1 MFQAGINWAGINRIE
16 EPLERFG
23 VRQRSDVPAPAVV
36 RAGAELLSDEALMAR
51 VGAGDRQAYGV
62 LVDRHFAR
70 SCGLAARVIGAISTD
85 AEDVVQEAFLRL
97 WKHAP
102 NWRPK
107 GAKFTTWFYRVVMN
121 LCIDAQRK
129 ARKKTL
135 PLEAAGEPADDAP
148 SSETILHRNQIA
160 ARIGLALGDIPER
173 QRAAIS
179 LCYFD
184 GLSNREAAGV
194 LDVNIK
200 GLESLLS
207 RGRKGLRERLGDL
220 ADEIERD

>member
-1 MFQAGINWAGINRIE
+1 
-16 EPLERFG
+16 
-23 VRQRSDVPAPAVV
+23 VRQRSDAPAPTGSCADT
-36 RAGAELLSDEALMAR
+36 ELLSDELLMAR
-51 VGAGDRQAYGV
+51 VGEGDQQAYSV

-70 SCGLAARVIGAISTD
+70 SHGLATRVVGDFAGG
-85 AEDVVQEAFLRL
+85 EDVVQDAFLRL

-121 LCIDAQRK
+121 LCIDVQRK
-129 ARKKTL
+129 ERKKTV
-135 PLEAAGEPADDAP
+135 PLENAGEPADDGP
-148 SSETILHRNQIA
+148 SADTIVHRSQVA
-160 ARIGLALGDIPER
+160 ARVGGALADIPER
-173 QRAAIS
+173 QRVAIS

-184 GLSNREAAGV
+184 GLSNREAAAI

-207 RGRKGLRERLGDL
+207 RGRKGLRDKLGDL
-220 ADEIERD
+220 AGEIERG

>member
-1 MFQAGINWAGINRIE
+1 MFDAGINWIE

-23 VRQRSDVPAPAVV
+23 VRQQSNVAAPIGA
-36 RAGAELLSDEALMAR
+36 RADAEILSDEALMAQ

-70 SCGLAARVIGAISTD
+70 SCGLAGRVIGAVSTD

-107 GAKFTTWFYRVVMN
+107 GAKFTTWFYRVIMN
-121 LCIDAQRK
+121 LCIDVQRK

-135 PLEAAGEPADDAP
+135 PLEAAGEPADDTP
-148 SSETILHRNQIA
+148 SSEAVVHRDQIA
-160 ARIGLALGDIPER
+160 ARITVALGDIPDR

-184 GLSNREAAGV
+184 GLSNREAASV
-194 LDVNIK
+194 LEVNIK

-220 ADEIERD
+220 ADEIERS